1 MVSPQRGFRNSANGN
16 IVGIG
21 RLIVF
26 LGICFG
32 VWLALRWFVRTP
44 SEQVSK
50 ALVKI
55 GIGSGIVFLV
65 ILAAT
70 GHLHP
75 LFAAVGAAIGGVV
88 TLAMRLIRTPW
99 ALGLAQRLFYQYRA
113 NKNTTESPVNQ
124 RPQVETRFIRMFL
137 DHDSGE
143 MVGEVIAGQLVGARL
158 SQLSQ
163 AQLVALWQSYIAA
176 DQESAA
182 LLETYLNHT
191 HGGGWRDQCGAQAGY
206 RKSSAATSGGQMS
219 LEEARKVLGVE
230 EGADRA
236 VIIAAH
242 RRLALKVHPDRG
254 GSNYLAAQI
263 NRAKEALL
271 GAC

>member
-1 MVSPQRGFRNSANGN
+1 
-16 IVGIG
+16 VGIG
-21 RLIVF
+21 RLIIFVGF
-26 LGICFG
+26 CFG

-55 GIGSGIVFLV
+55 GIGVGVAFLL

-75 LFAAVGAAIGGVV
+75 LFAAAGAAIGGVV

-113 NKNTTESPVNQ
+113 NKNRAESAVDQ

-137 DHDSGE
+137 DHDSGG
-143 MVGEVIAGQLVGARL
+143 MVGEVIAGQLAGSRL
-158 SQLSQ
+158 NQLDQ
-163 AQLVALWQSYIAA
+163 AQLIALWQNYITV
-176 DQESAA
+176 DPESAA
-182 LLETYLNHT
+182 LLEAYLNHT
-191 HGGGWRDQCGAQAGY
+191 RGGGWRDQAGCE
-206 RKSSAATSGGQMS
+206 KNSAATASGQMS

-230 EGADRA
+230 EGADRE
-236 VIIAAH
+236 VVIAAH

-271 GAC
+271 ED